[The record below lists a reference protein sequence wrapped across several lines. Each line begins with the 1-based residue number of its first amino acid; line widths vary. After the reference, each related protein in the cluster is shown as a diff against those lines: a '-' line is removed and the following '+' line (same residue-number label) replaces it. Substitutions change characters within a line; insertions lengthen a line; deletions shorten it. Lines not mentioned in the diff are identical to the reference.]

1 VADYAV
7 VSADEVD
14 DAYEGSDVPGEYR
27 RLTDALGCDQVAVS
41 LTRIPPHCD
50 FEQGTGH
57 RHEEIEEIYVVA
69 RGTLTM
75 RFDDEVRELPAGSV
89 ARVAPGTLRSHR
101 NLGDEPVELWAIS
114 PKIDRSEATKV
125 DDFWDPDPAA
135 RQQR

>member
-1 VADYAV
+1 VADYTV

-27 RLTDALGCDQVAVS
+27 RLTDALGCEQVSIS

-57 RHEEIEEIYVVA
+57 RHEEIEEIYLVA

-101 NLGDEPVELWAIS
+101 NLGEEPVELWAIS
-114 PKIDRSEATKV
+114 PRVYRSEATKV
-125 DDFWDPDPAA
+125 DDFWEADPAA
-135 RQQR
+135 RQER